1 MLLLGTG
8 AGAAWGRG
16 ESPGQP
22 RSGTADAELQ
32 TRHFPS
38 MTRTSPALNF
48 VGLWGVGIVAGRG
61 QVRGLL
67 GTQPLCLVCSA
78 PPQLHPKLSD
88 PLVLP
93 ILEKERKPQV

>member
-1 MLLLGTG
+1 MC
-8 AGAAWGRG
+8 
-16 ESPGQP
+16 
-22 RSGTADAELQ
+22 
-32 TRHFPS
+32 HFPS
-38 MTRTSPALNF
+38 LAHIPPALNF

-78 PPQLHPKLSD
+78 PLQLHPKLSE